1 MTLFYYA
8 FIIALMALLLRAWNL
23 HQDPFHPWIYL
34 IPQFIFLYGVM
45 PLAVIAYN
53 PDRFLSYTGGWSDLL
68 EYQLITSVLTGCML
82 WGSALGARVVRE
94 SRVLWRPLAIQNALQ
109 ITILAAGLGAL
120 GTASWLYA
128 ISNVGGFEAAYGRA
142 YGGGW
147 DDSGYVRE
155 MPAIGLVGALS
166 VFLLRAGKRMR
177 SVDWALTVFCVL
189 PTLTQGILGAR
200 RGPTFMAVI
209 VLLGGYFYFTRKRVS
224 LTVAASGGVLLGML
238 MLFLVLNRN
247 EIYFG
252 SELSQSFENPFEY
265 LDQWDSNEYLL
276 GSATVRYAQQFGG
289 FYGARELTH
298 ILARPIPHDMWPT
311 KYEDIGAF
319 FGADVNLTLN
329 NGVSPS
335 ALHSLVGWLPSV
347 GSAVGFVGDLW
358 LEYQYLAPI
367 AAMLVGFAYG
377 RLWRHASV
385 NLYARLTYPLFAA
398 LSVYL
403 VMQDEDAWLF
413 RVLLFVGPTLILAYV
428 INSGI
433 RYLRPGVGAA
443 NSPKLKMSPRWN
455 SRGIARPGRLGIPVP
470 ANSPPEDERSSR

>member
-1 MTLFYYA
+1 MTFFYWA
-8 FIIALMALLLRAWNL
+8 FILTLLALFLRAWNL
-23 HQDPFHPWIYL
+23 NRDPFHPWSYL
-34 IPQFIFLYGVM
+34 IPQFIFLYGVT
-45 PLAVIAYN
+45 PLANIAYDS
-53 PDRFLSYTGGWSDLL
+53 DRFLSYTGGASALL
-68 EYQLITSVLTGCML
+68 EYQLITSVLTGGLL
-82 WGSALGARVVRE
+82 WGSALGARGVRG
-94 SRVLWRPLAIQNALQ
+94 SRVLWRPLAIQNAAQ
-109 ITILAAGLGAL
+109 ITILAAVLGAL
-120 GTASWLYA
+120 GTAFWLYA

-155 MPAIGLVGALS
+155 MPAIGLVGALT
-166 VFLLRAGKRMR
+166 VFVLRAGKGMR
-177 SVDWALTVFCVL
+177 PVDWALTVFCVL

-224 LTVAASGGVLLGML
+224 LAVAASGGVLLGLL

-247 EIYFG
+247 AIYFG
-252 SELSQSFENPFEY
+252 SELSQSFQDPFEY
-265 LDQWDSNEYLL
+265 FDQWDSSEYLI
-276 GSATVRYAQQFGG
+276 GSATVRYAQQYGG
-289 FYGARELTH
+289 FYGSRELTH
-298 ILARPIPHDMWPT
+298 ILARPIPHGMWPT
-311 KYEDIGAF
+311 KYEDIGGF

-329 NGVSPS
+329 NGVSPT

-358 LEYQYLAPI
+358 LEYQYLAPV
-367 AAMLVGFAYG
+367 AAFLVGFAYG

-385 NLYARLTYPLFAA
+385 NLYARLIYPLFAA
-398 LSVYL
+398 LSIYL

-443 NSPKLKMSPRWN
+443 KSSQLKMMSPRLN
-455 SRGIARPGRLGIPVP
+455 SRGIEAWTSG
-470 ANSPPEDERSSR
+470 NSGAGEQSSKG